1 MYGLFV
7 RVNAEGEVPFLS
19 SSEIVERDGK
29 QILMLGGD
37 WGDNPVFIDGHK
49 CWRRYKFGGWV
60 TLRDFWDI
68 SDIGDF
74 YDHVFQDQISL

>member
-1 MYGLFV
+1 
-7 RVNAEGEVPFLS
+7 
-19 SSEIVERDGK
+19 
-29 QILMLGGD
+29 MLGGN

-60 TLRDFWDI
+60 TFRDFWDN